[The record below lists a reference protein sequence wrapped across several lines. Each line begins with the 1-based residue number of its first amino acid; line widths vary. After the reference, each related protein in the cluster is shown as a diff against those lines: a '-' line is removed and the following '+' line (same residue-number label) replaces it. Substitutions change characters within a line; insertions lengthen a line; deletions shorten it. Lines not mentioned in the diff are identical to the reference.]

1 MKLAHARERLRR
13 WLHPTIAVPSI
24 PHDVA
29 PTLAPELV
37 ADTPCPLILGELRG
51 YRKDGVMMI
60 VTPRGTEMP
69 ISPLSDWLVI
79 DVVRYVSQID
89 RLPELAPGSRRV

>member
-1 MKLAHARERLRR
+1 MKIQYARERIRR
-13 WLHPTIAVPSI
+13 WLSPVLVVPSI

-29 PTLAPELV
+29 PTLAPEV
-37 ADTPCPLILGELRG
+37 TPSSCPLILGELRG
-51 YRKDGVMMI
+51 YRRDGVLVI

-79 DVVRYVSQID
+79 DVVRYLAVLD